1 MHFNITSLFVGM
13 VSALDEAVGNI
24 TGALEAN
31 GFMDNAVIVFTTDV
45 SITSYGRTN
54 EIGFLQNQTEISF

>member
-1 MHFNITSLFVGM
+1 M

-24 TGALEAN
+24 TGALEAK

-45 SITSYGRTN
+45 SITSYGSVHIQTN
-54 EIGFLQNQTEISF
+54 EISFLQT